1 MLALTVFML
10 IVAEMIPAS
19 SETIPMLGIFFTCVM
34 IQMVLMVFAMCYSL
48 NLHFKDPTP
57 DNQIGKWTRMIVY
70 NCLAYRLG
78 LRKKAK
84 IQVHNHSTMNGNANG
99 YANGHAGH
107 DISDLE
113 DIARNENTMSLK
125 KNMTFRNGTGN
136 SSTTSEDSVTAMLMR
151 KKLEM
156 EEEKM
161 RDEELEKIIKNE
173 LIVCAKTFDLL
184 ALIVFA
190 FMFGLILLLYLLN
203 TDA

>member
-78 LRKKAK
+78 LRRKLKYKFTIIAK
-84 IQVHNHSTMNGNANG
+84 
-99 YANGHAGH
+99 
-107 DISDLE
+107 
-113 DIARNENTMSLK
+113 
-125 KNMTFRNGTGN
+125 
-136 SSTTSEDSVTAMLMR
+136 
-151 KKLEM
+151 
-156 EEEKM
+156 
-161 RDEELEKIIKNE
+161 
-173 LIVCAKTFDLL
+173 
-184 ALIVFA
+184 
-190 FMFGLILLLYLLN
+190 
-203 TDA
+203 

>member
-1 MLALTVFML
+1 
-10 IVAEMIPAS
+10 MIPAS

-57 DNQIGKWTRMIVY
+57 DNQIGKWTRIIVF

-78 LRKKAK
+78 LRKKEQK
-84 IQVHNHSTMNGNANG
+84 QVHIHSKLNGNG

-113 DIARNENTMSLK
+113 EIARNGNTMSLK
-125 KNMTFRNGTGN
+125 KNTTLRNGTVN
-136 SSTTSEDSVTAMLMR
+136 NAASEDSATAMLMR

-156 EEEKM
+156 SEEKM
-161 RDEELEKIIKNE
+161 KEEEMEKIIKNE

-184 ALIVFA
+184 ALIVFGL
-190 FMFGLILLLYLLN
+190 MFGLILLVYLLN
-203 TDA
+203 TDV

>member
-84 IQVHNHSTMNGNANG
+84 KQVHNHRKMNGNVNG

-113 DIARNENTMSLK
+113 DIARNGNTMSLK
-125 KNMTFRNGTGN
+125 KNTTIRNGTGN

-161 RDEELEKIIKNE
+161 RDEESE
-173 LIVCAKTFDLL
+173 LS
-184 ALIVFA
+184 LIH
-190 FMFGLILLLYLLN
+190 ISEP
-203 TDA
+203 TDRG